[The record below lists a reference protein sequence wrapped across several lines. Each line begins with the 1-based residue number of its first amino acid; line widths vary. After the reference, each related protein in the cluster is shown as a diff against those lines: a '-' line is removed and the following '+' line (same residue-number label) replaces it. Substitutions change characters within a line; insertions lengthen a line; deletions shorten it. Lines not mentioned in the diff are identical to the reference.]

1 MFNLCARTI
10 IKNPKYITY
19 LLMCLLSLM
28 VGLAIPFLTGQLVNN
43 FVGVARDGENAIVIG
58 AEIAALGIVQAGLNC
73 ASELVYVDLQTHVG
87 FALNEEVI
95 SHVQRLPRA
104 FYSNFD
110 ASYYNQQ
117 INHDAN
123 DLVIF
128 VINASVQSVSNMVT
142 LLVVFVVLATI
153 NGRLAMLCMALGIIS
168 GAVYSLF
175 KKCLFARSFKAQE
188 QEARFFSDLEKQL
201 SNAQFIRRHVL
212 FEVFK
217 QRLEHSFAELYRC
230 VYQNQQIN
238 ATFTFANA
246 VVTSLAQGGIL
257 ILGAKEVLDGNLLPG
272 FLMTALSYYSYYS
285 SAIEFFLAL
294 GKDYQT
300 SKVSY
305 ERLRRL
311 LDMPEDSNGD
321 IILDDVYEVNCSELA
336 YSYPG
341 SVKTAF
347 GDIRASLEKGKV
359 YAIVGSNGSG
369 KSTLLDVI
377 SGCDPENCKGDIWI
391 NGKPLSSLDRYALR
405 KCNIG
410 ITEQEPP
417 LTKGSIRDNLTLC
430 CRSAEER
437 DLKSLI
443 ERMGLKKMVDSSG
456 GLDVELDDRQ
466 NNISGGEKQK
476 IAIIR
481 QLLKNPDVMMFDEP
495 TSALDSQ
502 SKQAFIE
509 ILKERKGRHITVIAT
524 HDPVL
529 ISACDEVI
537 EIA

>member
-43 FVGVARDGENAIVIG
+43 FVGVARDGESAIAIG
-58 AEIAALGIVQAGLNC
+58 AGIAALGIVRAGLNC
-73 ASELVYVDLQTHVG
+73 VSELVYVDLQTHVG
-87 FALNEEVI
+87 FTLNEEVI

-104 FYSNFD
+104 FFSNFD

-128 VINASVQSVSNMVT
+128 VINASVQSVSNIVT

-153 NGRLAMLCMALGIIS
+153 NGHLAMLCMALGIIG

-175 KKCLFARSFKAQE
+175 KKCLFARSFEAQE

-238 ATFTFANA
+238 ATFTFANT

-272 FLMTALSYYSYYS
+272 YLMTALSYYSYYS

-311 LDMPEDSNGD
+311 LDMPEDSNGA
-321 IILDDVYEVNCSELA
+321 IILADVYEVSCSELA

-341 SVKTAF
+341 SEKTAF
-347 GDIRASLEKGKV
+347 RDIRASLEKGKV
-359 YAIVGSNGSG
+359 YGIVGPNGSG

-391 NGKPLSSLDRYALR
+391 NDKPLSSLDRYALR
-405 KCNIG
+405 KRNIG

-417 LTKGSIRDNLTLC
+417 LTEGSIRDNLTLC
-430 CRSAEER
+430 CRSTEER
-437 DLKSLI
+437 DLESLI

-456 GLDVELDDRQ
+456 GLDVELDDKQ

-509 ILKERKGRHITVIAT
+509 ILKERKGRHITFIAT

>member
-1 MFNLCARTI
+1 MFNLCAKTI

-19 LLMCLLSLM
+19 LLVCLLSIM

-43 FVGVARDGENAIVIG
+43 FVDVARDRENAIAIG
-58 AEIAALGIVQAGLNC
+58 AEIAVLGIVRAGLNYV
-73 ASELVYVDLQTHVG
+73 SELVYVDLQTHAG
-87 FALNEEVI
+87 FALNEEVL

-104 FYSNFD
+104 FFSNFD

-123 DLVIF
+123 DLVMF
-128 VINASVQSVSNMVT
+128 VINASVQSVSNIVT
-142 LLVVFVVLATI
+142 LLVVFGVLAAI
-153 NGRLAMLCMALGIIS
+153 NGHLAMLCMVLGIIS

-175 KKCLFARSFKAQE
+175 KKRLFARSFEAQE
-188 QEARFFSDLEKQL
+188 QEARFFSDLEAQL
-201 SNAQFIRRHVL
+201 SNAHFIRRHVL
-212 FEVFK
+212 FDVFK
-217 QRLEHSFAELYRC
+217 QRLECSFAELYRC
-230 VYQNQQIN
+230 VYQNQQTN
-238 ATFTFANA
+238 ATFAFANA

-272 FLMTALSYYSYYS
+272 YLMTALSYYSYYS

-311 LDMPEDSNGD
+311 LDMPEDSNGTV
-321 IILDDVYEVNCSELA
+321 ILDDVYEVNCSGLA
-336 YSYPG
+336 YRYPG

-347 GDIRASLEKGKV
+347 REIQVSLEKGKI
-359 YAIVGSNGSG
+359 YGIVGPNGSG
-369 KSTLLDVI
+369 KSTLLDVM
-377 SGCDPENCKGDIWI
+377 SGCDPDNCKGVIRI
-391 NGKPLSSLDRYALR
+391 NNKPLSSLDRYALR
-405 KCNIG
+405 RRNIG

-417 LTKGSIRDNLTLC
+417 LTEGSIRDNLTLC
-430 CRSAEER
+430 CGSAEER
-437 DLKSLI
+437 DLENLI
-443 ERMGLKKMVDSSG
+443 ERMGLKKMVDLSG
-456 GLDVELDDRQ
+456 GLDTKLDDKQ

-502 SKQAFIE
+502 SKRAFIE
-509 ILKERKGRHITVIAT
+509 ILKERKRRHITVIAT

>member
-1 MFNLCARTI
+1 MFSLCAKTI
-10 IKNPKYITY
+10 IRSPKYIVY

-43 FVGVARDGENAIVIG
+43 FVGVARDGGNAIAIG
-58 AEIAALGIVQAGLNC
+58 AEIAALGIVRAGLNC
-73 ASELVYVDLQTHVG
+73 VSELVYVDLQAHVG

-104 FYSNFD
+104 FFASFD

-128 VINASVQSVSNMVT
+128 VITASVQSVSNTVT
-142 LLVVFVVLATI
+142 LLAVFVVLATI
-153 NGRLAMLCMALGIIS
+153 NGRLAMLCMVLGIIS
-168 GAVYSLF
+168 GVIYSLF
-175 KKCLFARSFKAQE
+175 KKRLFARSFEAQE
-188 QEARFFSDLEKQL
+188 QEARFFSDLEEQL

-217 QRLEHSFAELYRC
+217 QRLERSFAELYRC
-230 VYQNQQIN
+230 VYQNQKIN

-246 VVTSLAQGGIL
+246 VFTSLAQGGIL

-272 FLMTALSYYSYYS
+272 YLMTALSYYSYYS

-311 LDMPEDSNGD
+311 LDMPEDSNGTV
-321 IILDDVYEVNCSELA
+321 ILDDVHEVSCFELT
-336 YSYPG
+336 YKYPG
-341 SVKTAF
+341 SVKTTF
-347 GDIRASLEKGKV
+347 RDIRASFKKGKL
-359 YAIVGSNGSG
+359 YGIVGPNGSG

-377 SGCDPENCKGDIWI
+377 SGCDPENCKGVIWI
-391 NGKPLSSLDRYALR
+391 NNKPLSSLDRYALR
-405 KCNIG
+405 KRNIG

-417 LTKGSIRDNLTLC
+417 LTEGSIRENLTLC
-430 CRSAEER
+430 CGTAEDR
-437 DLKSLI
+437 DLESLI

-456 GLDVELDDRQ
+456 GLDAELDDKQ

-502 SKQAFIE
+502 SKRAFIE
-509 ILKERKGRHITVIAT
+509 ILKERRRRHIMVIAT

-537 EIA
+537 EIS

>member
-1 MFNLCARTI
+1 MFSLCAKTI
-10 IKNPKYITY
+10 IRSPKYIVY

-43 FVGVARDGENAIVIG
+43 FVGVARDGGNAIAIG
-58 AEIAALGIVQAGLNC
+58 AEIAALGIVRAGLNC
-73 ASELVYVDLQTHVG
+73 VSELVYVDLQAHVG

-104 FYSNFD
+104 FFAYFD

-128 VINASVQSVSNMVT
+128 VITASVQSVSNTVT
-142 LLVVFVVLATI
+142 LLAVFVVLATI
-153 NGRLAMLCMALGIIS
+153 NGRLAMLCMVLGIIS
-168 GAVYSLF
+168 GVVYSLF
-175 KKCLFARSFKAQE
+175 KKRLFARSFEAQE
-188 QEARFFSDLEKQL
+188 QEARFFSDLEEQL

-217 QRLEHSFAELYRC
+217 QRLERSFAELYRC
-230 VYQNQQIN
+230 VYQNQKIN

-246 VVTSLAQGGIL
+246 IVTSLAQGGIL

-272 FLMTALSYYSYYS
+272 YLMTALSYYSYYS

-311 LDMPEDSNGD
+311 LDMPEDSNGTV
-321 IILDDVYEVNCSELA
+321 ILDDVHEVSCFELT
-336 YSYPG
+336 YKYPG
-341 SVKTAF
+341 SVKTTF
-347 GDIRASLEKGKV
+347 RDIRASFKKGKL
-359 YAIVGSNGSG
+359 YGIVGPNGSG

-377 SGCDPENCKGDIWI
+377 SGCDPENCKGVIWI
-391 NGKPLSSLDRYALR
+391 NNKPLSSLDRYALR
-405 KCNIG
+405 KRNIG

-417 LTKGSIRDNLTLC
+417 LIEGSIRENLTLC
-430 CRSAEER
+430 CGTAEDR
-437 DLKSLI
+437 DLESLI

-456 GLDVELDDRQ
+456 GLDAELDDKQ

-502 SKQAFIE
+502 SKRAFIE
-509 ILKERKGRHITVIAT
+509 ILKERRRRHIMVIAT

-537 EIA
+537 EIS

>member
-43 FVGVARDGENAIVIG
+43 FVGVARDGESAIAIG
-58 AEIAALGIVQAGLNC
+58 AEIAALGIVRAGLNC
-73 ASELVYVDLQTHVG
+73 VSELVYVDLQTHVG

-104 FYSNFD
+104 FFSNFD

-128 VINASVQSVSNMVT
+128 VINASVQSVSNIVT

-153 NGRLAMLCMALGIIS
+153 NGHLAMLCMALGIIG

-175 KKCLFARSFKAQE
+175 KKCLFARSFEAQE

-238 ATFTFANA
+238 ATFTFANT

-272 FLMTALSYYSYYS
+272 YLMTALSYYSYYS

-311 LDMPEDSNGD
+311 LDMPEDSNGA
-321 IILDDVYEVNCSELA
+321 IILADVYEVSCSELA

-341 SVKTAF
+341 SEKTAF
-347 GDIRASLEKGKV
+347 RDIRVSLEKGKV
-359 YAIVGSNGSG
+359 YGIVGPNGSG

-391 NGKPLSSLDRYALR
+391 NDKPLSSLDRYALR
-405 KCNIG
+405 KRNIG

-417 LTKGSIRDNLTLC
+417 LTEGSIRDNLTLC
-430 CRSAEER
+430 CRSTEER
-437 DLKSLI
+437 DLESLI

-456 GLDVELDDRQ
+456 GLDVELDDKQ

-509 ILKERKGRHITVIAT
+509 ILKERKGRHITFIAT

>member
-1 MFNLCARTI
+1 
-10 IKNPKYITY
+10 
-19 LLMCLLSLM
+19 MCLLSLM

-43 FVGVARDGENAIVIG
+43 FVGVARDGGNAIAIG
-58 AEIAALGIVQAGLNC
+58 AEIAALGIVRAGLNC
-73 ASELVYVDLQTHVG
+73 VSELVYVDLQAHVG

-104 FYSNFD
+104 FFAYFD
-110 ASYYNQQ
+110 ATYYNQQ

-128 VINASVQSVSNMVT
+128 VITASVQSVSNTVT
-142 LLVVFVVLATI
+142 LLAVFVVLATI
-153 NGRLAMLCMALGIIS
+153 NGRLAMLCMVLGIIS
-168 GAVYSLF
+168 GVVYSLF
-175 KKCLFARSFKAQE
+175 KKRLFARSFEAQE
-188 QEARFFSDLEKQL
+188 QEARFFSDLEEQL

-217 QRLEHSFAELYRC
+217 QRLERSFAELYRC
-230 VYQNQQIN
+230 VYQNQKIN

-272 FLMTALSYYSYYS
+272 YLMTALSYYSYYS

-311 LDMPEDSNGD
+311 LDMPEDSNGTV
-321 IILDDVYEVNCSELA
+321 ILDDVHEVSCFELT
-336 YSYPG
+336 YKYPG
-341 SVKTAF
+341 SVKTTF
-347 GDIRASLEKGKV
+347 RDIRASFKKGKL
-359 YAIVGSNGSG
+359 YGIVGPNGSG

-377 SGCDPENCKGDIWI
+377 SGCDSENCKGVIWI
-391 NGKPLSSLDRYALR
+391 NNKPLSSLDRYALR
-405 KCNIG
+405 KRNIG

-417 LTKGSIRDNLTLC
+417 LTEGSIRENLTLC
-430 CRSAEER
+430 CGTAEDR
-437 DLKSLI
+437 DLESLI

-456 GLDVELDDRQ
+456 GLDAELDDKQ

-502 SKQAFIE
+502 SKRAFIE
-509 ILKERKGRHITVIAT
+509 ILKERRRRHIMVIAT

-537 EIA
+537 EIS

>member
-1 MFNLCARTI
+1 MFSLCAKRI
-10 IKNPKYITY
+10 IKNPKYIAY
-19 LLMCLLSLM
+19 LLMCLLSIM

-43 FVGVARDGENAIVIG
+43 FVGVARDGENAIAIG
-58 AEIAALGIVQAGLNC
+58 AEIAALGIVRAGLNC
-73 ASELVYVDLQTHVG
+73 VSELIYVDLQTHAG

-104 FYSNFD
+104 FFSNFD

-128 VINASVQSVSNMVT
+128 VINASVQSVSNIVT
-142 LLVVFVVLATI
+142 LLAVFGVLAAI
-153 NGRLAMLCMALGIIS
+153 NGHLAMLCMVLGIIS

-175 KKCLFARSFKAQE
+175 KKRLFVRSFEAQE
-188 QEARFFSDLEKQL
+188 QEARFFSDLEAQL
-201 SNAQFIRRHVL
+201 SNAHFIRRHVL
-212 FEVFK
+212 FNVFK
-217 QRLEHSFAELYRC
+217 QRLEHSFAGLYRC
-230 VYQNQQIN
+230 VYRNQQTN
-238 ATFTFANA
+238 ATFAFANA

-257 ILGAKEVLDGNLLPG
+257 ILGAKEVLDGNMLPG
-272 FLMTALSYYSYYS
+272 YLMTALSYYSFYS

-311 LDMPEDSNGD
+311 LDMPEDSNGTAILND
-321 IILDDVYEVNCSELA
+321 IYNVNCSELA

-341 SVKTAF
+341 SVKPALRE
-347 GDIRASLEKGKV
+347 IQISLEKGKI
-359 YAIVGSNGSG
+359 YGIVGPNGSG

-377 SGCDPENCKGDIWI
+377 SGCDLENCKGVIWI
-391 NGKPLSSLDRYALR
+391 NNKPLSSLDRYALR
-405 KCNIG
+405 KRNIG

-417 LTKGSIRDNLTLC
+417 LTEGSIRDNLTLC
-430 CRSAEER
+430 CGSAEER
-437 DLKSLI
+437 DLESLI
-443 ERMGLKKMVDSSG
+443 ERMGLKKMVDLSG
-456 GLDVELDDRQ
+456 GLDAKLDDKQ

-481 QLLKNPDVMMFDEP
+481 QLLKTPDMMMFDEP

-509 ILKERKGRHITVIAT
+509 ILKERKRRHITVIAT

-537 EIA
+537 EIS